1 MSESKEDPSPKDCK
15 EELAG
20 LNNLKEKLVTLEAVR
35 ARQSTVKT
43 VGLITIAVIFFSLC
57 FNLYSSYKNFDQD
70 KFSAQMEKEM
80 QEVFKPRLEYLSQ
93 KSEKEI
99 LPLIKKTVSETLNKK
114 LPEIRERINKIGERV
129 HDSMRDKL
137 ALSLES
143 MLKEIEAD
151 LKSEIGDETFEIVLD
166 NAEFEAMVAEEVY
179 LQIEGSEEVVENFRA
194 EIEYLK
200 QENPEIMNIPA
211 EKAEKIFLTSLL
223 DLMKYDVDPELGQKP
238 AMGGK

>member
-1 MSESKEDPSPKDCK
+1 MSEPKDTSSNNNCN
-15 EELAG
+15 EEIAG
-20 LNNLKEKLVTLEAVR
+20 LDNLKEKLVTLEGVR
-35 ARQSTVKT
+35 ARQATVKT
-43 VGLITIAVIFFSLC
+43 VGLLTIVVIFSILC
-57 FNLYSSYKNFDQD
+57 FSLYSSYKNFDQE

-99 LPLIKKTVSETLNKK
+99 LPLVKKSVTEIVNKK
-114 LPEIRERINKIGERV
+114 LPEIQARINTIGERV

-166 NAEFEAMVAEEVY
+166 NEEFEAMVAEEVY
-179 LQIEGSEEVVENFRA
+179 LQIEGSQEVVENFRA

-200 QENPEIMNIPA
+200 QENPEVMKVPA

-223 DLMKYDVDPELGQKP
+223 DLMKYDVDPDLGQKA
-238 AMGGK
+238 AMGDK